1 MNINEIIM
9 KKLLSSLIVI
19 AALLFTVNLSL
30 SAQEEHIANKL
41 FYSELGGPGVIMSV
55 NLDSR
60 FSANN
65 RLGFGFRLGTGFG
78 VGNIKDNQYNGYY
91 YVRKTYYS
99 IPAGL
104 NYVFG
109 KPNNKHTF
117 EVGAGVTFLTR
128 KVSLYNFNNDYIRK
142 PGHAIG
148 IFTFMYRIMPVEGG
162 FSFRLGLTPIIGTSG
177 DLFPMGAIGF
187 GYAF

>member
-1 MNINEIIM
+1 M
-9 KKLLSSLIVI
+9 KKLFSTLITIV
-19 AALLFTVNLSL
+19 ALTLTVNLSL

-41 FYSELGGPGVIMSV
+41 FYSELGGPGIIMSA
-55 NLDSR
+55 NFDSR

-65 RLGFGFRLGTGFG
+65 RLGFGFRLGAGFG
-78 VGNIKDNQYNGYY
+78 VGDFEDNQYYN

-117 EVGAGVTFLTR
+117 EVGAGATFLTR
-128 KVSLYNFNNDYIRK
+128 KTSLYNHDIK
-142 PGHAIG
+142 KSGHAIG
-148 IFTFMYRIMPVEGG
+148 FFTFMYRIMPVDGG
-162 FSFRLGLTPIIGTSG
+162 FSFRVGLTPIIGTAG
-177 DLFPMGAIGF
+177 DLYPMGAVGF
-187 GYAF
+187 GYTF